1 MLDVYIGAQNEQQIK
16 HYDEAHS
23 RDRIK
28 QQMATHARRA
38 RSTKPSIKNKNDAAN
53 RREVGR
59 APPIP
64 SKMIHAKK
72 GRYAHRRD
80 YRGNK

>member
-1 MLDVYIGAQNEQQIK
+1 MLDVYVGAQNEQQIK
-16 HYDEAHS
+16 HYDEAQS

-28 QQMATHARRA
+28 QQMATHARA
-38 RSTKPSIKNKNDAAN
+38 RSTTPNKKKNDAAN

-72 GRYAHRRD
+72 GR
-80 YRGNK
+80 

>member
-1 MLDVYIGAQNEQQIK
+1 MLDVYIGAQNEKQIK

-64 SKMIHAKK
+64 SNNDPCKEGQISTPP
-72 GRYAHRRD
+72 RL
-80 YRGNK
+80 